1 MKIKS
6 AAIIHRNTIQNH
18 SRKNSAVL
26 GLLPETESDRQF
38 SQKIRC
44 FTEPLELLQY
54 LNLTPEQVELSSSAS
69 QQFKFKVPF
78 SYVQNIKHGDPYDPL
93 LRQVLPVK
101 GELKQAPGFTQDP
114 LDENNSQ
121 CQPGMLKKYHGR
133 VLLLTTP
140 GCVINCRYCFRRHY
154 PYSEKGHV
162 WSQICDNIALIKQD
176 LSIQEVILS
185 GGDPLSLSDTK
196 LVQLLS
202 MLESIPQLKRIR
214 IHTRY
219 PIAAPERVTPVM
231 LQRFAQSSLKIIMV
245 LHINHPDEIGQA
257 ARAAIYALQ
266 QTRVPLYNQSVL
278 LKGVN
283 DTLDVLTKLN
293 ETLFEHGIQAYYLH
307 LLDRISGT
315 VHFDLDEKYALRL
328 YRQLRAALP
337 GYMVPTLVREIA
349 GEQNK
354 IPFY

>member
-6 AAIIHRNTIQNH
+6 PAIILRNTTQNH
-18 SRKNSAVL
+18 SRKKTAVL
-26 GLLPETESDRQF
+26 GLLPETESDRQD

-44 FTEPLELLQY
+44 FTDPLELLQY
-54 LNLTPEQVELSSSAS
+54 LNLTPEQVELSFSAN

-78 SYVQNIKHGDPYDPL
+78 SYVQNIKHGDPDDPL

-101 GELKQAPGFTQDP
+101 GELIQAPDFTHDP

-121 CQPGMLKKYHGR
+121 CQAGMLKKYHGR

-140 GCVINCRYCFRRHY
+140 GCAINCRYCFRRHY
-154 PYSEKGHV
+154 SYSDKGHV
-162 WSQICDNIALIKQD
+162 WSRICDNIALIKQD

-196 LVQLLS
+196 LAQLLS
-202 MLESIPQLKRIR
+202 MLESVPQLKRIR

-219 PIAAPERVTPVM
+219 PIAAPERVTTDLRKIFM
-231 LQRFAQSSLKIIMV
+231 QSSLKIILV
-245 LHINHPDEIGQA
+245 LHINHPDEIGKAAQA
-257 ARAAIYALQ
+257 SIFALQ
-266 QTRVPLYNQSVL
+266 QTRTPLYNQSVL

-283 DTLDVLTKLN
+283 DNLDVLTKLS

-307 LLDRISGT
+307 LLDKISGA
-315 VHFDLDEKYALRL
+315 VHFDLDEKDALHL
-328 YRQLRAALP
+328 YRQLRATLP
-337 GYMVPTLVREIA
+337 GYMLPTLVREIA

-354 IPFY
+354 IPFF